1 MHFLEII
8 ILGGYFVSTGLK
20 KVFFIDKLSDIQVN
34 LPHWGGLKI
43 GMLINME
50 STVMSIVDSVLLD
63 R

>member
-1 MHFLEII
+1 M
-8 ILGGYFVSTGLK
+8 STGLK
-20 KVFFIDKLSDIQVN
+20 KVFFINKLSDMQVN